1 MTDFAEEFAKGFEL
15 VRKADEMVRS
25 YLPIFQCLNEY
36 RESGEPFTIMDIG
49 EKMMPN
55 GGYHAKYEMW
65 TGHTQRTTDAQS
77 MTGKITSALRSL
89 MKEGLVTFIEVKD
102 IDHPYIKEFTGVYYT
117 DEKGKVLPD
126 TTLVTTP
133 TGETYE
139 VETKYLRGVRTC
151 RGRVQKPVYNTYK
164 KYSFIG

>member
-15 VRKADEMVRS
+15 VRRADEMVRN
-25 YLPIFQCLNEY
+25 YLPIFERLNEY
-36 RESGEPFTIMDIG
+36 RNSGEPFTIMDIG

-65 TGHTQRTTDAQS
+65 NGQTQRTADAQS
-77 MTGKITSALRSL
+77 MTGRITSAVRSL
-89 MKEGLVTFIEVKD
+89 IKEGLLTFVEVKD
-102 IDHPYIKEFTGVYYT
+102 IAHPYIKDFVGVYYT
-117 DEKGKVLPD
+117 DEKGNVLPD
-126 TTLVTTP
+126 ATIVTTP

-151 RGRVQKPVYNTYK
+151 RGRIQKPVFKSYK
-164 KYSFIG
+164 QYRFVG